1 MLLKN
6 TSKRIVT
13 LSCILFG
20 AYIAVVLWITLLS
33 RLGDETRLF
42 LFPFHSYVEILKG
55 NWQSLFEN
63 ICNVVMLVPLG
74 ILMKCIG
81 VEKNKTAAVV
91 GFAVSLLIETLQY
104 TLELGTFE
112 FDDLLHNTMGA
123 VSGFYILKR
132 IAPEFRIKLSIQTT
146 SIILISMIFCA
157 LVPFIN
163 NELKHQKMIEYAAPY
178 DRVDGTK
185 NLLILYGD
193 NGKAWD
199 TDVRVKYLDDGSIH
213 IKGTSA
219 KRSWWPIGEL
229 TVEPGEYS
237 FSGLSGVAEN
247 TVGLELETDN
257 HRFAP
262 DVGPVDEIRF
272 TVSETTELMVYVTV
286 YEGCD
291 CDVVA
296 RPVIYKEE

>member
-6 TSKRIVT
+6 TNKRIVT
-13 LSCILFG
+13 FSCILFG

-33 RLGDETRLF
+33 RLGYETRIF

-63 ICNVVMLVPLG
+63 IGNVVMLVPVG
-74 ILMKCIG
+74 IFLKCIG
-81 VEKNKTAAVV
+81 VERCKHTAVV
-91 GFAVSLLIETLQY
+91 GFAVSLLIEIVQFTFA
-104 TLELGTFE
+104 LGTFE
-112 FDDLLHNTMGA
+112 FDDLLHNTVGA
-123 VSGFYILKR
+123 VYGFYILKR
-132 IAPEFRIKLSIQTT
+132 IAPKIRIELSVQRVSVILLSLLVFE
-146 SIILISMIFCA
+146 SI
-157 LVPFIN
+157 PFLN
-163 NELKHQKMIEYAAPY
+163 NELKHQKMIEYAAQY
-178 DRVDGTK
+178 NREDGTK
-185 NLLILYGD
+185 NLLVLYGD

-199 TDVRVKYLDDGSIH
+199 TDVRIKYRNDGSIH
-213 IKGTSA
+213 IKGTSD

-237 FSGLSGVAEN
+237 FSGLSGVAVN

-262 DVGPVDEIRF
+262 DVGPVDEISF
-272 TVSETTELMVYVTV
+272 TVYETTELMVYVTV

-296 RPVIYKEE
+296 RPAIYKEE

>member
-6 TSKRIVT
+6 TNNRSVT
-13 LSCILFG
+13 FSCILFG

-33 RLGDETRLF
+33 RLADEIRLF

-55 NWQSLFEN
+55 NWRSLFEN
-63 ICNVVMLVPLG
+63 IGNVIMLVPAG
-74 ILMKCIG
+74 IFLKCIG
-81 VEKNKTAAVV
+81 VERYKHTAVV
-91 GFAVSLLIETLQY
+91 GFLISLLIEILQFTLAM
-104 TLELGTFE
+104 GTFE
-112 FDDLLHNTMGA
+112 FDDLLHNTVGT
-123 VSGFYILKR
+123 VSGFYIMTR
-132 IAPEFRIKLSIQTT
+132 IAPEVRIELSFQKV
-146 SIILISMIFCA
+146 SVILLSLIVFES
-157 LVPFIN
+157 LPFIN
-163 NELKHQKMIEYAAPY
+163 NELKHQRMIEYAAQY
-178 DRVDGTK
+178 DREDGTK
-185 NLLILYGD
+185 NLLVLYGD

-199 TDVRVKYLDDGSIH
+199 TDVRVQHLDDGSIH
-213 IKGTSA
+213 IKGASD

-272 TVSETTELMVYVTV
+272 TVYETTELMVYVAV

-296 RPVIYKEE
+296 KPVIYKEE